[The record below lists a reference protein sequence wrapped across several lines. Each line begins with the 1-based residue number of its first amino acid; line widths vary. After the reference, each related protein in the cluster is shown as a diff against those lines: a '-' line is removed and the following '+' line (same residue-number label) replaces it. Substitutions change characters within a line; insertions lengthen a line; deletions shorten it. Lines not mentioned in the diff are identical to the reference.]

1 VRTDGF
7 GGAGG
12 GERRVG
18 DVEGGLG
25 GMRQQAGLA
34 VAGVDITLD
43 ADDGSDVGMPV
54 GAGEFVGG
62 IEDGDEA
69 RLVAVA
75 ALVVAARRTERSGDR
90 ADLLGLLVQGRL
102 VVLDLDDQG
111 DVGVAG
117 DVEQF
122 F

>member
-1 VRTDGF
+1 
-7 GGAGG
+7 
-12 GERRVG
+12 
-18 DVEGGLG
+18 
-25 GMRQQAGLA
+25 MRQQAGLA